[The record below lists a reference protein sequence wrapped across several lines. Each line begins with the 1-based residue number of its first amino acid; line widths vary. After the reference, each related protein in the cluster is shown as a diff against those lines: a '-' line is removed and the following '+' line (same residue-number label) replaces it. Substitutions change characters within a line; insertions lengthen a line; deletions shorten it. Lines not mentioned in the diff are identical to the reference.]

1 MSTPTRLIIQNG
13 RFANDGNGDTLRDAA
28 EKINNNF
35 ATLFSLYPGLDS
47 NGSAIIDSDDLVH
60 IAGDSMTGF
69 LSLHANPVED
79 YHAASKAYVDQ
90 TVTSEDVIDA
100 SPSGGSTN
108 DF

>member
-47 NGSAIIDSDDLVH
+47 NGDANMVS

-79 YHAASKAYVDQ
+79 YHAATKAYVDQ
-90 TVTSEDVIDA
+90 TATGGDVIDA

>member
-1 MSTPTRLIIQNG
+1 MDTTRLIIQNG
-13 RFANDGNGDTLRDAA
+13 KFANDGNGDTLRDAA

-47 NGSAIIDSDDLVH
+47 DGTL
-60 IAGDSMTGF
+60 
-69 LSLHANPVED
+69 LE
-79 YHAASKAYVDQ
+79 
-90 TVTSEDVIDA
+90 EVIDA